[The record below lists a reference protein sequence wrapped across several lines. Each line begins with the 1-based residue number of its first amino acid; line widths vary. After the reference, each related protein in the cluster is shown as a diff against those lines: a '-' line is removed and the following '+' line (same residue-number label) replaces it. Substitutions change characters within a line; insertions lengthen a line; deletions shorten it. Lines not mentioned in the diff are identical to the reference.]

1 MRLCLLLLPTLFLLG
16 SCGNIDLPTPAEQQ
30 AARTEL
36 PSVFAPV
43 ALSRRHGQSVIAL
56 RWAVKEPS
64 FTETKWRWQEV
75 EVTAEANSA
84 GTTGITIARTVTLD
98 PRALSKTVPAAYSR
112 DTWALELRCED
123 GPCITEEVT
132 SIVTENGGR
141 SFSET
146 ERTTSRTHLWLFEE
160 YQPRDEALIL
170 VRRAIGAAP
179 R

>member
-1 MRLCLLLLPTLFLLG
+1 MRLCLFLLPSLFLLD
-16 SCGNIDLPTPAEQQ
+16 SCGSIDLPTPAEQQ

-36 PSVFAPV
+36 PGVFAPV
-43 ALSRRHGQSVIAL
+43 SLSRRNGQSVIAL
-56 RWAVKEPS
+56 RWALEEPS
-64 FTETKWRWQEV
+64 FTETRWRWQEV
-75 EVTAEANSA
+75 EVTAEANSE

-132 SIVTENGGR
+132 NIVTENGKR
-141 SFSET
+141 SFSGKEQ
-146 ERTTSRTHLWLFEE
+146 RTSSTHLWLFEE
-160 YQPRDEALIL
+160 YQPRDEALVL
-170 VRRAIGAAP
+170 VRRAIGAPP